1 MKCESIIFKNGYD
14 QRGFSLVELMVVVG
28 IIGLLA
34 AIAVPKLQVFTAKAK
49 QSEAKSLLAQINTA
63 LQGYYAENSTYTNDL
78 GAIGISGCVDS
89 MVTNQGGGIQRR
101 YTCGFKYYP
110 YVSMESITA
119 SDSFMNYWVYP
130 DASVYLCTGV
140 RQDAWVGFSQWPG
153 DYVNCAFQDAAAAS
167 TCLTN
172 NTTRFPE
179 YSFGTAAS
187 LCR

>member
-34 AIAVPKLQVFTAKAK
+34 AIAVPKFHVFFAKAK

-63 LQGYYAENSTYTNDL
+63 AQGYYLASSNYTNDL

-101 YTCGFKYYP
+101 YKCTSKYYP
-110 YVSMESITA
+110 NVSMESLTA

-130 DASVYLCTGV
+130 DASVYLCPGV

-153 DYVNCAFQDAAAAS
+153 DYVNCAIEDATSAA
-167 TCLTN
+167 TCFTN
-172 NTTRFPE
+172 NTTLWPMH
-179 YSFGTAAS
+179 SLGTTTS